1 MNSTVTAPPAPT
13 VTVAMDSKA
22 VGGINALLAL
32 GVVNEPESRVETCM
46 LGFAPNRRL
55 GSDICTPYA
64 VATRF
69 TNP

>member
-1 MNSTVTAPPAPT
+1 
-13 VTVAMDSKA
+13 MDSND
-22 VGGINALLAL
+22 VPTNAPLAL

-69 TNP
+69 TNPWIVTTFVVPA